1 MQYRPRALRAA
12 IGGTHRAGV
21 TVAVLAT
28 LTLPYLSHAQIQ
40 SAQPSARL
48 VDEVVI
54 TARRRAESAQTV
66 PISVNALDTGAL
78 EIFKIE
84 NMDDL
89 QSFDPSFTVSAAS
102 GRPNTPVYSLRGVR
116 PTEAIYGQDPTVA
129 IYLADVVLSPAKGSN
144 LGMYDLDSVQV
155 LKGPQGTLFG
165 RNTTGGAILLTPKRP
180 DHVFGGD
187 LMVGFGNYGHQEAQ
201 FGVDLPVADNF
212 AMRLTGRFQDVDGYQ
227 RNVAP
232 GPYYG
237 SRRGGSKTRS
247 GRLSAV
253 WDISDRVENYTILT
267 WDEIDL
273 NGRTGVLQAVN
284 PNSAAGQVYNG
295 ANFPSLI
302 DALERARERDIHDVE
317 SDMRERSDVEVWGI
331 INTTT
336 IDISDSLA
344 FKGIAA
350 YRDLKSTEIVDL
362 DATSIANLLTS
373 DPQDTTMEHASVELQ
388 LLGSALDDRLD
399 WVTGLYWYY
408 EDGIEDSPGY
418 AMAAVNPNNPFMQTA
433 VMENNSYSLFAQGN
447 YRFNEQWSLTAGV
460 RWTYD
465 DKKLDVS
472 TRTPNGCEMFDESG
486 ATLPADNCWF
496 RLSESFDQPTGT
508 VSLSYT
514 PNNDTMLYV
523 ATRYGYRAGGFNAR
537 ATQPQEIQP
546 FDAETVLDLEG
557 GIKTDWQL
565 GNWQMRS
572 NIAVYHQWYDDI
584 QRTVNVLTAGGV
596 PGSTVENA
604 AEATVFGVE
613 IEQEIS
619 PTDNLTLKLQYAYTD
634 PEYDSWVDPASGA
647 NLSKT
652 PFYFTPKHAFTATAV
667 YTYPLSGQMGFL
679 DFGVSA
685 SWQDEVWINALNT
698 ITEIENTPRDVL
710 HAVQQEAY
718 WLVSASFTWNK
729 VMDSNLDVSTY
740 VKNLTNTEYSVGGIQ
755 LYPSFGISTKVFAEP
770 RTYGIQVRYRF

>member
-1 MQYRPRALRAA
+1 MRYRTRALRAA
-12 IGGTHRAGV
+12 VRGTCKAGM
-21 TVAVLAT
+21 TATAFAALAVPHTALA
-28 LTLPYLSHAQIQ
+28 Q
-40 SAQPSARL
+40 AQPAQPQMR
-48 VDEVVI
+48 VMDEVVI

-66 PISVNALDTGAL
+66 PISVNALSGSAL
-78 EIFKIE
+78 ETFKID

-102 GRPNTPVYSLRGVR
+102 GRPNAPVYSLRGVR

-144 LGMYDLDSVQV
+144 LGMYDLESVQV

-165 RNTTGGAILLTPKRP
+165 RNTTGGAILMTPRRP
-180 DHVFGGD
+180 DHAFGGD
-187 LMVGFGNYGHQEAQ
+187 LMVGFGNYGRQEAQ

-212 AMRLTGRFQDVDGYQ
+212 AMRLSGKFEDVDGYQ

-237 SRRGGSKTRS
+237 DRRGGGETRS
-247 GRLSAV
+247 VRLSAV
-253 WDISDRVENYTILT
+253 WDITDRVENYTILT

-284 PNSAAGQVYNG
+284 PDSAAGQVYSG
-295 ANFPSLI
+295 VIAPSLV
-302 DALERARERDIHDVE
+302 DALERAQGRDLHEVE
-317 SDMRERSDVEVWGI
+317 SDMRERSDVEVWGV

-336 IDISDSLA
+336 VDLSDTLT

-362 DATSIANLLTS
+362 DATAIPDLLTS
-373 DPQDTTMEHASVELQ
+373 DPQDTTLEHASVELQ
-388 LLGSALDDRLD
+388 LLGSAFDDRLD

-408 EDGIEDSPGY
+408 EDGIEDSPGN

-433 VMENNSYSLFAQGN
+433 VMENHSYSLFAQGN
-447 YRFNEQWSLTAGV
+447 YRFTDQWSLTGGV

-472 TRTPNGCEMFDESG
+472 TRTPNGCEMFDAG
-486 ATLPADNCWF
+486 GVALPNDNCWF
-496 RLSESFDQPTGT
+496 RLSESFDQTTGT

-514 PNNDTMLYV
+514 PNDDTLLYI

-537 ATQPQEIQP
+537 AAQPHETEP
-546 FDAETVLDLEG
+546 FDAETVLDLEAG
-557 GIKTDWQL
+557 LKRDWQL

-619 PTDNLTLKLQYAYTD
+619 PTDNLTFKFQYAYTD
-634 PEYDSWVDPASGA
+634 PEYDSWTDPASGRD
-647 NLSKT
+647 LSST
-652 PFYFTPKHAFTATAV
+652 PFYFTPEHAFTVTAL
-667 YTYPLSGQMGFL
+667 YTYPMQGNAGIL
-679 DFGVSA
+679 DFGISA
-685 SWQDEVWINALNT
+685 SWQDDVWINSLNT
-698 ITEIENTPRDVL
+698 IAEIEDTPREVR
-710 HAVQQEAY
+710 HAIQQEDY
-718 WLVSASFTWNK
+718 WLVNASVAWNDI
-729 VMDSNLDVSTY
+729 MGSNVDVSAY

-755 LYPSFGISTKVFAEP
+755 LYPSFGISTKVFGEP
-770 RTYGIQVRYRF
+770 RTYGMQVRYRF